1 MKNSLPTFGYKT
13 NKMKKTIKITEET
26 HKRLL
31 RLGNKSETFDALFVR
46 LLDSHKYCGLFH
58 IKKTKVKKNE
68 KKKKYR

>member
-1 MKNSLPTFGYKT
+1 MDNL
-13 NKMKKTIKITEET
+13 KTIKITEET

-46 LLDSHKYCGLFH
+46 LLDLHKYCGLFH

-68 KKKKYR
+68 